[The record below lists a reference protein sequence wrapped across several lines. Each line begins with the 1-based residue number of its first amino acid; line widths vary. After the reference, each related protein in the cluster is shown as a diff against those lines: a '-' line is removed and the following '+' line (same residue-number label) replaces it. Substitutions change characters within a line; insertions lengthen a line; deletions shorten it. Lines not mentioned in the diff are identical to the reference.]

1 MLKTERDWLK
11 RKWIVIR
18 EEVLALQIGNAANIT
33 AARASY
39 GYHAPGAQIAIPYD
53 GVRDA
58 TKADFDS
65 FRVSPKGH
73 FPE

>member
-18 EEVLALQIGNAANIT
+18 EEVLALQIGNSANIG

-39 GYHAPGAQIAIPYD
+39 GYHSPGASVAIPQD

-58 TKADFDS
+58 TKDDFHS
-65 FRVSPKGH
+65 YRISPKGH